1 MKDNAINALIISMD
15 TRLKRILTSNESD
28 IDQVNIRLESSL
40 VNFRSLP
47 KSDSYIFDVELTNN
61 DLISTVATIYK
72 LKKSIGDKPLILI
85 GKKDVLKKV
94 QQSETIE
101 GMVSRTINKPIS
113 YGQIQLAVNSSLSKS
128 FPLVEP
134 QKLNNKSNQRRFVV
148 ASLIAAFVLV
158 SAITYFKTNKTPFS
172 ESNLPPIVVNQ
183 NSDLPDSIDPN
194 NNTPQI
200 DALNQSALLAVDE
213 GRLSE
218 PANDN
223 AIYYLKQI
231 KKLDPY
237 NNTANKTHHKL
248 FQLLEARYIDHSSKN
263 NQSQAKKALETILD
277 YEPYNHK
284 YAVLLRE
291 LNERIYLD
299 NLNKVNTRTQDNADF
314 NDDKNTE
321 VNSAAPIN
329 ASSRNENKSQRTV
342 EIKPSAVIESSNDSS
357 VNIDQDQ
364 YRFNNDLIASID
376 QNINI
381 EPEASFI
388 QAKIIK
394 KTEPYYPKIASELN
408 YEGWIELEYQ
418 VDTNGLAT
426 NIKVLDGQKI
436 KTFENAAIKALKQWT
451 FAPATDSAN
460 SIPTLSE
467 PMTANFNFQ
476 LN

>member
-61 DLISTVATIYK
+61 DIISTVATIYK

-101 GMVSRTINKPIS
+101 GMVARTINKPIS

-128 FPLVEP
+128 FPLIEP
-134 QKLNNKSNQRRFVV
+134 KKLNKKSNHSRFVV
-148 ASLIAAFVLV
+148 ASIIAALILV
-158 SAITYFKTNKTPFS
+158 SAITYFKNNKTPFS
-172 ESNLPPIVVNQ
+172 ESNQVPVVVNQ
-183 NSDLPDSIDPN
+183 NSNLPDNIKPN
-194 NNTPQI
+194 SNTSQI
-200 DALNQSALLAVDE
+200 NTLNQSAILAVDE

-237 NNTANKTHHKL
+237 NNNANITHHKL
-248 FQLLEARYIDHSSKN
+248 FRLLEARYLDHSSKN
-263 NQSQAKKALETILD
+263 NRSEMKKALETILQ

-291 LNERIYLD
+291 LDERIYLD
-299 NLNKVNTRTQDNADF
+299 NINKVNTNSQDNVD
-314 NDDKNTE
+314 NNNDKNTE
-321 VNSAAPIN
+321 VNSAAPVN
-329 ASSRNENKSQRTV
+329 ATSLDKNKTERTV
-342 EIKPSAVIESSNDSS
+342 EIKPSTVIEPSNDSS
-357 VNIDQDQ
+357 LNTEEDQ
-364 YRFNNDLIASID
+364 YRVNNNLIASID
-376 QNINI
+376 KSINI
-381 EPEASFI
+381 EPEATFT
-388 QAKIIK
+388 QAKIVK

-436 KTFENAAIKALKQWT
+436 KTFENAAITALKKWT
-451 FAPATDSAN
+451 FSPAIDSAN
-460 SIPTLSE
+460 NIPTLSE
-467 PMTANFNFQ
+467 PMTVNFNFQ

>member
-61 DLISTVATIYK
+61 DIISTVATIYK

-101 GMVSRTINKPIS
+101 GMVARTINKPIS

-128 FPLVEP
+128 FPLIEP
-134 QKLNNKSNQRRFVV
+134 KKLNKKSNHSRFVV
-148 ASLIAAFVLV
+148 ASIIAALILV

-172 ESNLPPIVVNQ
+172 ESNQVPVVVNQ
-183 NSDLPDSIDPN
+183 NSNLPDNIKPN
-194 NNTPQI
+194 SNTSQI
-200 DALNQSALLAVDE
+200 NTLNQSAILAVDE

-218 PANDN
+218 PENDN

-237 NNTANKTHHKL
+237 NNIANKTHNKL
-248 FQLLEARYIDHSSKN
+248 FQLLEARYIELSSKD
-263 NQSQAKKALETILD
+263 NQSQTKKALETIID

-291 LNERIYLD
+291 LKERIYLD
-299 NLNKVNTRTQDNADF
+299 NINKVNTSTQDNTDSS
-314 NDDKNTE
+314 DDKNTE

-329 ASSRNENKSQRTV
+329 ASSRDEN
-342 EIKPSAVIESSNDSS
+342 KPSAIIESSNNSPINTDADHIDLTS
-357 VNIDQDQ
+357 V
-364 YRFNNDLIASID
+364 
-376 QNINI
+376 
-381 EPEASFI
+381 
-388 QAKIIK
+388 
-394 KTEPYYPKIASELN
+394 
-408 YEGWIELEYQ
+408 
-418 VDTNGLAT
+418 
-426 NIKVLDGQKI
+426 
-436 KTFENAAIKALKQWT
+436 
-451 FAPATDSAN
+451 
-460 SIPTLSE
+460 
-467 PMTANFNFQ
+467 
-476 LN
+476 